1 MGQMGEKSEHHCIE
15 YTIGASSLGLILLA
29 GHAGGIVRVAFG
41 EPEQGDTPLEQLLRS
56 ELPYALV
63 RRNDAR
69 LAGWLGA
76 LVRYVD
82 GDSDRLDLPIAV
94 SGSRFQQRVWAALC
108 RIPRGET
115 RSYADVA
122 RSIGSPRGARAVAR
136 ACATNRVA
144 VLIPCHRVVAS
155 DGGLGGYYYG
165 LHRKR
170 VLLERESSQCAWPEA
185 HATLR
190 SCTTGRPHTKP
201 ESRPRPGSGS
211 GPATHSGDI
220 DESRATEVR

>member
-1 MGQMGEKSEHHCIE
+1 MGNANESHCIE
-15 YTIGASSLGLILLA
+15 YTTGESSLGLILLA
-29 GHAGGIVRVAFG
+29 GHQGGIVRVAFG
-41 EPEQGDTPLEQLLRS
+41 EPEAGDTPLEQLLDS
-56 ELPYALV
+56 ELPYALI

-69 LAGWLGA
+69 LAGWLDA

-82 GDSDRLDLPIAV
+82 GRSDRLDLPIAV
-94 SGSRFQQRVWAALC
+94 SGSRFQERVWAALR

-122 RSIGSPRGARAVAR
+122 RALGSPRGARAVAR

-155 DGGLGGYYYG
+155 GGGLGGYHWG
-165 LHRKR
+165 VERKR
-170 VLLERESSQCAWPEA
+170 ILLERESSPSAMPEA

-190 SCTTGRPHTKP
+190 SFTSGRASANTTGQQQGRPSS
-201 ESRPRPGSGS
+201 EIGE
-211 GPATHSGDI
+211 I
-220 DESRATEVR
+220 DEPRTREVR